1 MGSIGLQPIGQGIVV
16 RGVII
21 FSGNIM
27 PDGNIKRNL
36 HWVIVSAAWFLF
48 ISSAEAQEISNP
60 DPLFQSNEILDV
72 RIVAPMSTVIDE
84 RPIDEELPGKFQYT
98 NSAGEVVEFDIKLRA
113 RGRFRLDK
121 KHCRFPPLRLNFVK
135 SQTKDTLFHKQDK
148 VKLVTHCRNSG
159 VYREVVLREYVAYRI
174 LNVMADTSFR
184 VRLMRITYVD
194 TDSKNEEGTRLGFVV
209 ETKDRLA
216 KRLGLSVLHTPSV
229 DAKFLNP
236 EYANTVSLYH
246 YLIGNT
252 DFSSIKGGRAGTCC
266 HNHALF
272 GNDDE
277 PVWSVPYDFDQA
289 GLVNAP
295 HAFPNPRFKL
305 VNVKRRL
312 YRGRCL
318 HNDFVNAT
326 VASYQNKREEILQVL
341 NEVLTESDK
350 SIRQMTVYI
359 DKFYET
365 LDSERT
371 VNKKITKECI

>member
-1 MGSIGLQPIGQGIVV
+1 MNVQHRTERCRERKL
-16 RGVII
+16 R
-21 FSGNIM
+21 
-27 PDGNIKRNL
+27 
-36 HWVIVSAAWFLF
+36 WVIVSVAWFLL
-48 ISSAEAQEISNP
+48 IPGAEAQEISNP

-84 RPIDEELPGKFQYT
+84 RPIDEEHPGKFQYT

-121 KHCRFPPLRLNFVK
+121 KNCRFPPLRLNFVK

-148 VKLVTHCRNSG
+148 VKLVTHCQNSW

-174 LNVMADTSFR
+174 LNVMADASFR

-194 TDSKNEEGTRLGFVV
+194 ADSKKERKPHLGFVI
-209 ETKDRLA
+209 EAKDRLA
-216 KRLGLSVLHTPSV
+216 KRLGLSVLDTPSV
-229 DAKFLNP
+229 DANSLNP

-252 DFSSIKGGRAGTCC
+252 DFSSIKGAKAGTCC
-266 HNHALF
+266 HNHVLF

-295 HAFPNPRFKL
+295 HAFPNPRFNL
-305 VNVKRRL
+305 ANVRRRL

-326 VASYQNKREEILQVL
+326 VASYQSKREEILQVL
-341 NEVLTESDK
+341 NEVLAVSDK
-350 SIRQMTVYI
+350 SINQMTSYI
-359 DKFYET
+359 EKFYKT
-365 LDSERT
+365 LGSERN
-371 VNKKITKECI
+371 VNKEFIKECI